1 MNLQGQQV
9 ILEHKDKI
17 LQERSQKLL
26 FIYRDI
32 DTKIKHAK
40 IRVLGRVK
48 GLHMKT
54 KILKFSMLI
63 VALVMAFTAYV
74 SYETYKSIQDSNY
87 EGMLITSDV
96 NIESLKQTTELI
108 RGTAFAL
115 SGSSAIESWRSDN
128 SFFLGDN
135 KESSLNRESLSGEMQ
150 RILVNNNVWNLDLFD
165 YIAIYEND
173 TLLASSYTKPIS
185 LNQIGISSRK
195 IYNIIKD
202 RSEYVLFIPPTEN
215 DPVLYTSLRIKT
227 DFKNDD
233 CLYIIGAS
241 GEDVLKSKLSSF
253 ADYKGAACY
262 IADNEGTIYAKAGE
276 SDLSD
281 LTLGKIAR
289 LKNGKGHREIRVDN
303 TPYELIK
310 KPILADLNFVYV
322 LPKAEVVKSTLSG
335 MKTFLFITALFAAA
349 LFIIFIFMINEVK
362 GLLKTTYEAK
372 LLHDEMEIKFLQH
385 QMNPHFLF
393 NILLTIQI
401 KAKMSGDETLYKMIS
416 SLSALLRAGL
426 YKDERGMIS
435 IAEELKYV
443 EYYLWLQKQRYE
455 ERLTYSIDVNEED
468 IKACEIP
475 RLVIEP
481 MVENAIVH
489 GAENLENE
497 VRVEV
502 NLLSAGDDL
511 IIHVKDNGVGFDPEK
526 IKKPGENEGRR
537 EKMGLSNTDQRLK
550 LLYGERYGLN
560 ITSKEG
566 EGTDIMIT
574 IPKKSFS

>member
-1 MNLQGQQV
+1 MNPQGQQV
-9 ILEHKDKI
+9 ILGHKDKI

-48 GLHMKT
+48 GLQMKT

-74 SYETYKSIQDSNY
+74 SYETYKSIQDNNY

-135 KESSLNRESLSGEMQ
+135 KESSLNRESLSGQMQ

-202 RSEYVLFIPPTEN
+202 KSEYVLFIPPTEN
-215 DPVLYTSLRIKT
+215 DPVLYISLRIKT

-233 CLYIIGAS
+233 CLYIIGAT

-310 KPILADLNFVYV
+310 KPISAEFNFVYV

-502 NLLSAGDDL
+502 SLLSSGDDL

-550 LLYGERYGLN
+550 LLYGERYGLD
-560 ITSKEG
+560 ISSKEG

-574 IPKKSFS
+574 IPKKRIS

>member
-1 MNLQGQQV
+1 MNMQGQRV

-202 RSEYVLFIPPTEN
+202 RREYVLFIPPTEN

-455 ERLTYSIDVNEED
+455 ERLTYSIEVKEED

>member
-1 MNLQGQQV
+1 
-9 ILEHKDKI
+9 
-17 LQERSQKLL
+17 
-26 FIYRDI
+26 
-32 DTKIKHAK
+32 
-40 IRVLGRVK
+40 
-48 GLHMKT
+48 MKT
-54 KILKFSMLI
+54 KILKFTMLI

-74 SYETYKSIQDSNY
+74 SYETYKSIQDNNY

-115 SGSSAIESWRSDN
+115 SGSGAIENWRADN

-202 RSEYVLFIPPTEN
+202 KSEYALFIPPSEN

-227 DFKNDD
+227 DFKSDD
-233 CLYIIGAS
+233 CLYIIGAT

-253 ADYKGAACY
+253 ADYKGSACY
-262 IADNEGTIYAKAGE
+262 IADKDGTIFAKAGE
-276 SDLSD
+276 SGLDEATLS
-281 LTLGKIAR
+281 KIAR
-289 LKNGKGHREIRVDN
+289 LPNGKGHREIRVDS

-310 KPILADLNFVYV
+310 KPISAEFNFVYV

-335 MKTFLFITALFAAA
+335 MKTFLFITALFAGA
-349 LFIIFIFMINEVK
+349 LFIIFLFMINEVK
-362 GLLKTTYEAK
+362 ALLKTTYEAK
-372 LLHDEMEIKFLQH
+372 LLNDEMEIKFLQH

-455 ERLTYSIDVNEED
+455 ERLTYSIEVKEDD

-502 NLLSAGDDL
+502 SLYSSGDDL

-526 IKKPGENEGRR
+526 LEKPAQSEGRR

-550 LLYGERYGLN
+550 LLYGERYGLD
-560 ITSKEG
+560 ISSKEG

-574 IPKKSFS
+574 IPKKRFS